1 VERYGAVVQRI
12 VAGGGVVML
21 VGGLDS
27 GKSTMAKTIAGA
39 GLLEGRT
46 VGYVDSDLGQKT
58 VGPPAAVTMRMLRT
72 GLDLERA
79 AMSKP
84 DALYFVGSTS
94 PEGQLL
100 PLVVGTAR
108 LLTRAMDEGGAD
120 LVVVDTSGLVS
131 GVYGQILKY
140 HKVEML
146 QPDVV
151 IGLQRGG
158 ELEPI
163 LGIIQRFFS
172 CDVVALPVHPKIQPS
187 SVDERAERREA
198 AFRDYFGEAP
208 LQRWRIKPTVFMP
221 ALPALFEQ
229 SQLDGLLV
237 GLSDGKGEYIG
248 MGYLE
253 YSTEEDVLRLLSP
266 VAEAPKALKLGSV
279 RVEEGFRTRRIDLRN
294 LFGTD

>member
-1 VERYGAVVQRI
+1 VERQGEVVQRV
-12 VAGGGVVML
+12 VASGGVVML

-27 GKSTMAKTIAGA
+27 GKSTLAKTIAGA

-58 VGPPAAVTMRMLRT
+58 VGPPAAVSLRMLRT
-72 GLDLERA
+72 GLDLEPESL
-79 AMSKP
+79 SKP
-84 DALYFVGSTS
+84 DGVSFVGSTS
-94 PEGQLL
+94 PQGQLL
-100 PLVVGTAR
+100 PLTVGVAR
-108 LLTRAMDEGGAD
+108 LLGRAMEEEAD
-120 LVVVDTSGLVS
+120 LVVLDTSGLVS

-140 HKVEML
+140 HKVEMV

-151 IGLQRGG
+151 IGLQRGE

-163 LGIIQRFFS
+163 LGIIQRFFA
-172 CDVVALPVHPKIQPS
+172 CDVVALPVHPDIQPT
-187 SVDERAERREA
+187 SVEERAERREA
-198 AFRDYFGEAP
+198 AFREYFAGT

-229 SQLDGLLV
+229 SQLDRLLV

-248 MGYLE
+248 LGYLE
-253 YSTEEDVLRLLSP
+253 HSSEEDVLRLLSP

-279 RVEEGFRTRRIDLRN
+279 TVGEDFRTRRVDLRN

>member
-1 VERYGAVVQRI
+1 VERYGTVVQRI

-27 GKSTMAKTIAGA
+27 GKSTLAKTIAGA

-58 VGPPAAVTMRMLRT
+58 VAPPAAVTLRMMRT
-72 GLDLERA
+72 GLDLETPA
-79 AMSKP
+79 LAKP
-84 DALYFVGSTS
+84 DALSFVGSTS
-94 PEGQLL
+94 PQGQLL

-108 LLTRAMDEGGAD
+108 MMTRAIDEGAD
-120 LVVVDTSGLVS
+120 LIVVDTSGLVS

-151 IGLQRGG
+151 IGLQRGE

-172 CDVVALPVHPKIQPS
+172 CDVITLPVHQDIQPT

-198 AFRDYFGEAP
+198 SFREYFGGT

-229 SQLDGLLV
+229 SQLDRLLV

-248 MGYLE
+248 IGYLE
-253 YSTEEDVLRLLSP
+253 YSSDEDVLRLLSP

-279 RVEEGFRTRRIDLRN
+279 RVEEDHRTRRVELRN

>member
-1 VERYGAVVQRI
+1 
-12 VAGGGVVML
+12 
-21 VGGLDS
+21 
-27 GKSTMAKTIAGA
+27 
-39 GLLEGRT
+39 
-46 VGYVDSDLGQKT
+46 
-58 VGPPAAVTMRMLRT
+58 
-72 GLDLERA
+72 
-79 AMSKP
+79 
-84 DALYFVGSTS
+84 
-94 PEGQLL
+94 
-100 PLVVGTAR
+100 VVGTAR
-108 LLTRAMDEGGAD
+108 LLNRALDDGAE

-146 QPDVV
+146 QPDAV
-151 IGLQRGG
+151 IGLQRGA

-172 CDVVALPVHPKIQPS
+172 CDVVALPVHPDIQPT

-198 AFRDYFGEAP
+198 AFREYFGGT

-221 ALPALFEQ
+221 ALPAMFEQ
-229 SQLDGLLV
+229 SQLDRLLV

-248 MGYLE
+248 LGYLE
-253 YSTEEDVLRLLSP
+253 YSAEEDVLRLLSP

-279 RVEEGFRTRRIDLRN
+279 RVEEDFRTRRVDLRN

>member
-1 VERYGAVVQRI
+1 VERYSAVVHRI

-21 VGGLDS
+21 IGGLDS
-27 GKSTMAKTIAGA
+27 GKSTLAKTIAGA

-72 GLDLERA
+72 GLDLEPA
-79 AMSKP
+79 SLSKP
-84 DALYFVGSTS
+84 DGASFVGSTS
-94 PEGQLL
+94 PQGQLL

-108 LLTRAMDEGGAD
+108 LLNRALDDGAE

-146 QPDVV
+146 QPDAV
-151 IGLQRGG
+151 IGLQRGA

-172 CDVVALPVHPKIQPS
+172 CDVVALPVHPDIQPT

-198 AFRDYFGEAP
+198 AFREYFGGT

-221 ALPALFEQ
+221 ALPAMFEQ
-229 SQLDGLLV
+229 SQLDRLLV

-248 MGYLE
+248 LGYLE
-253 YSTEEDVLRLLSP
+253 YSAEEDVLRLLSP

-279 RVEEGFRTRRIDLRN
+279 RVEEDFRTRRVDLRN

>member
-1 VERYGAVVQRI
+1 VDRYTAVVKGI
-12 VAGGGVVML
+12 VGGGGVVML

-27 GKSTMAKTIAGA
+27 GKSTLAKTLAGA
-39 GLLEGRT
+39 GLLESRT

-58 VGPPAAVTMRMLRT
+58 VGPPGAVTLRMLRT
-72 GLDLERA
+72 GADLEPA
-79 AMSKP
+79 ALSKP
-84 DALYFVGSTS
+84 DAMYFVGSTS
-94 PEGQLL
+94 PQGQLL

-108 LLTRAMDEGGAD
+108 LLTRATDEGAD

-140 HKVEML
+140 HKVELL

-151 IGLQRGG
+151 IGLQRGE

-163 LGIIQRFFS
+163 LGILQRFFS
-172 CDVVALPVHPKIQPS
+172 CDVIALPVHSDIRPM
-187 SVDERAERREA
+187 SVEERAERREA
-198 AFRDYFGEAP
+198 AFRSYFQEP
-208 LQRWRIKPTVFMP
+208 LGRWRIKPTVFMP

-229 SQLDGLLV
+229 SQLDRLLV

-253 YSTEEDVLRLLSP
+253 YSAEEDVLRLLSP
-266 VAEAPKALKLGSV
+266 VAEAPKALKLGSI
-279 RVEEGFRTRRIDLRN
+279 RLEEDFRTRRVDLRN

>member
-12 VAGGGVVML
+12 VESGGVVVL
-21 VGGLDS
+21 IGGLDS

-39 GLLEGRT
+39 GLLGKRT

-58 VGPPAAVTMRMLRT
+58 VGPPAAVTMRMLRS
-72 GLDLERA
+72 GLDLEA
-79 AMSKP
+79 PSLAKP
-84 DALYFVGSTS
+84 DAISFVGSTS
-94 PEGQLL
+94 PQGQLL

-108 LLTRAMDEGGAD
+108 LLTRAEEEGAD
-120 LVVVDTSGLVS
+120 LIVVDTSGLVS

-151 IGLQRGG
+151 IGLQRGE

-172 CDVVALPVHPKIQPS
+172 CDVVALPVHPDIQPA

-198 AFRDYFGEAP
+198 AFREYFGGS

-221 ALPALFEQ
+221 TLPALFEQ
-229 SQLDGLLV
+229 SQLDRLLV
-237 GLSDGKGEYIG
+237 GLSDGKGESIG
-248 MGYLE
+248 LGYLE
-253 YSTEEDVLRLLSP
+253 YSADDDVLRLLSP

-279 RVEEGFRTRRIDLRN
+279 RVEEDFRTRRVDLRN